1 MCGEQSNIVSWINL
15 GFLITGLSETSPLH
29 QTNLE
34 IGEDDVFM
42 VIISIYLLITNSQNM
57 NFKTNLNQIVFDEKN
72 NIYNIY
78 TGKSFSEVLILA
90 STNPKYDKRLS
101 IELPV

>member
-1 MCGEQSNIVSWINL
+1 
-15 GFLITGLSETSPLH
+15 
-29 QTNLE
+29 
-34 IGEDDVFM
+34 
-42 VIISIYLLITNSQNM
+42 M

-101 IELPV
+101 FELPVQNMKIQSLEHGKNMRRTCCAQKMFFDFVLTFRTICVHNMF

>member
-1 MCGEQSNIVSWINL
+1 
-15 GFLITGLSETSPLH
+15 
-29 QTNLE
+29 
-34 IGEDDVFM
+34 
-42 VIISIYLLITNSQNM
+42 M